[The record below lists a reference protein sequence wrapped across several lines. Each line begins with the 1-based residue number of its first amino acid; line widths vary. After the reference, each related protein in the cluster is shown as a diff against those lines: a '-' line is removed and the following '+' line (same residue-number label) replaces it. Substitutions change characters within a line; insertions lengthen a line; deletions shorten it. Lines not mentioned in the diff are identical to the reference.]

1 MEKRSTL
8 EKRLADKTFAVTSEL
23 NPPKGTDLAAA
34 IAKAEGLRGVVDGFN
49 ITDSHTAKM
58 TMAPIGLAR
67 ALVERDLEPILQI
80 TGRDRNRL
88 AIQGDLLAAASLG
101 VRTVVCMSGD
111 DPSVGDHPD
120 AKGVFDLEA
129 IGLLETVSALN
140 GGSDLSG
147 NDLKG
152 ATTHFCGAVASPG
165 APDLERELDRLAKKV
180 EAGARFIQ
188 TQPVFF
194 VDRFERFAKRARDLG
209 VPLLAGILVL
219 KSAGMARRISDNVP
233 GMEVPEAWIT
243 ALDDAEDRKQASI
256 ALAAELVKGLRECAD
271 GVHVMAIGWED
282 LIPQVV
288 GL

>member
-1 MEKRSTL
+1 
-8 EKRLADKTFAVTSEL
+8 
-23 NPPKGTDLAAA
+23 
-34 IAKAEGLRGVVDGFN
+34 
-49 ITDSHTAKM
+49 M

-101 VRTVVCMSGD
+101 VRIVVCMSGD

-120 AKGVFDLEA
+120 AQGVFDLEA
-129 IGLLETVSALN
+129 IGLLKTVSALN
-140 GGSDLSG
+140 GGSDLSD
-147 NDLKG
+147 NDLTG
-152 ATTHFCGAVASPG
+152 TPAHFCGAVASPG

-194 VDRFERFAKRARDLG
+194 VDRFERFAGRAGDLG

-243 ALDDAEDRKQASI
+243 ALDGAGSRKQTSV
-256 ALAAELVKGLRECAD
+256 ALAADLVAGLRGCAD

-282 LIPQVV
+282 LIPQVL
-288 GL
+288 GA